1 MNVADHQF
9 PDSHHDD
16 YSKTTFGFWL
26 YLLTDLMFFATIFS
40 TYAVLKKSTF
50 GGPGAKD
57 LFSVSYAMIETLMM
71 LTCAFIAGIGGVY
84 AHRKSK
90 GGTIISFVLAF
101 LLGGAILGMIW
112 HEFSHVFAG
121 GYDWRSS
128 AYLSAYF
135 TLLGTFALHLIGG
148 LLWTI
153 VLLPPL
159 FKVGITSLHLK
170 RMSCLR
176 IFWQFLSIVWVFIFT
191 FVYLLGEI

>member
-1 MNVADHQF
+1 
-9 PDSHHDD
+9 
-16 YSKTTFGFWL
+16 
-26 YLLTDLMFFATIFS
+26 MFFATIFS

-50 GGPGAKD
+50 GGPGPKD
-57 LFSVSYAMIETLMM
+57 LFSVSYAMIETFIM
-71 LTCAFIAGIGGVY
+71 LTCAFIGGIGGVY
-84 AHRKSK
+84 AHRKNK
-90 GGTIISFVLAF
+90 VATIISFGLAF
-101 LLGGAILGMIW
+101 ILGAVILKMIW
-112 HEFSHVFAG
+112 HEFSHVLG
-121 GYDWRSS
+121 EGYDWRSS

-135 TLLGTFALHLIGG
+135 TLLGTFALHLIAG

-159 FKVGITSLHLK
+159 FKVGITPLHLK